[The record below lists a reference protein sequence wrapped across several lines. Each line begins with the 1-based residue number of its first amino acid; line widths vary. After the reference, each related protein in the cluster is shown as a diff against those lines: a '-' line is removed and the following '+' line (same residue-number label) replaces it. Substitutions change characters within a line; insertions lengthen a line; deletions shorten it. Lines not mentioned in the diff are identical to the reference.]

1 MIFHIVLYIVIAM
14 ERINYLFHRYYEQTA
29 TDEEVRELMELLKDS
44 SQDAKLSALLE
55 HQWEGLVT
63 ADPRFT
69 AAKGLPVLNS
79 ILGKEDKVRFL
90 PRLGWVAAAAV
101 IFLGGVTAFLWQQP
115 VKKTQ
120 QAQVIMPGSNK
131 AMLILADGSSVTLDS
146 SGKQV
151 IKQGNTTI
159 MQSGGQLQYA
169 ANGNNS
175 TISYNTLRT
184 PRGGQFRL
192 TLPDGSAVWLNA
204 ASSITYPTAFTGADR
219 TVKVTG
225 EAYFEIAKMAN
236 KPFRVKI
243 SETTIINVLG
253 TNFNINAYTDEPFTN
268 TTLLEGSIGVMTGD
282 NQQVVLRP
290 GQQAR
295 TTGTGVKVLD
305 NTDLDQVVAWKNG
318 AFNFDG
324 TDLSSVL
331 RQLSRWYDVEVVFEG
346 KIPQRR
352 FGGAIQRNLQLQQ
365 VLRILEKMNIKFR
378 MDGRKL
384 IVEQEQRS

>member
-1 MIFHIVLYIVIAM
+1 M

-29 TDEEVRELMELLKDS
+29 TDEEVRELMELLKDP
-44 SQDAKLSALLE
+44 SQDARLSAMLE
-55 HQWEGLVT
+55 QQWEGLVA

-69 AAKGLPVLNS
+69 AAEGLPVLNRV
-79 ILGKEDKVRFL
+79 LGREDKVRFL
-90 PRLGWVAAAAV
+90 PRLRWVAAAAV

-115 VKKTQ
+115 AKKSQ

-131 AMLILADGSSVTLDS
+131 AVLTLADGSSVTLDS
-146 SGKQV
+146 TGKQV
-151 IKQGNTTI
+151 IRQGNTTI
-159 MQSGGQLQYA
+159 MQSGGQLEYTT
-169 ANGNNS
+169 NGNSN

-184 PRGGQFRL
+184 PRGGQFHL

-204 ASSITYPTAFTGADR
+204 ASSVTYPTAFTGADR

-243 SETTIINVLG
+243 SETTVINVLG

-268 TTLLEGSIGVMTGD
+268 TTLLEGSIGVMTGN

-295 TTGTGVKVLD
+295 TTGTDVKVLD
-305 NTDLDQVVAWKNG
+305 NTDIDQVIAWKNG

-331 RQLSRWYDVEVVFEG
+331 RQLSRWYDVDVVFEG

-365 VLRILEKMNIKFR
+365 VLRILEKMDIKFR

-384 IVEQEQRS
+384 IVVQQ

>member
-29 TDEEVRELMELLKDS
+29 TDEEVRELMELLKDPS
-44 SQDAKLSALLE
+44 VDSGLSAMLE
-55 HQWEGLVT
+55 QQWERLVVP
-63 ADPRFT
+63 DPRFT
-69 AAKGLPVLNS
+69 AAEGLPVLNRV
-79 ILGKEDKVRFL
+79 LGRKDNIRFL
-90 PRLGWVAAAAV
+90 PRLRWVAAAAV
-101 IFLGGVTAFLWQQP
+101 IFLGGMTAYLWQQP
-115 VKKTQ
+115 VKRPQ
-120 QAQVIMPGSNK
+120 QAQVIMPGANK
-131 AMLILADGSSVTLDS
+131 AVLTLADGSSVTLDS
-146 SGKQV
+146 TGRQV
-151 IKQGNTTI
+151 IRQGSTTI

-169 ANGNNS
+169 ANGNNN

-236 KPFRVKI
+236 KPFVVKI
-243 SETTIINVLG
+243 SETTSINVLG
-253 TNFNINAYTDEPFTN
+253 TDFNINAYTDEPFTN
-268 TTLLEGSIGVMTGD
+268 TTLLEGSIAVTTGN
-282 NQQVVLRP
+282 NQQVILRP

-305 NTDLDQVVAWKNG
+305 NIDLDQVIAWKNG
-318 AFNFDG
+318 AFNFNG

-331 RQLSRWYDVEVVFEG
+331 RQLSRWYDVDVVFEG

-365 VLRILEKMNIKFR
+365 VLRILEKMDIKFR

-384 IVEQEQRS
+384 VVVQQ

>member
-1 MIFHIVLYIVIAM
+1 LIFHIVLYIVIAM

-29 TDEEVRELMELLKDS
+29 TDEEVRELMELLKDPS
-44 SQDAKLSALLE
+44 VDSGLSAMLE
-55 HQWEGLVT
+55 QQWERLVVP
-63 ADPRFT
+63 DPRFT
-69 AAKGLPVLNS
+69 AAEGLPVLNRV
-79 ILGKEDKVRFL
+79 LGRKDNIRFL
-90 PRLGWVAAAAV
+90 PRLRWVAAAAV
-101 IFLGGVTAFLWQQP
+101 IFLGGMTAYLWQQP
-115 VKKTQ
+115 VKRPQ
-120 QAQVIMPGSNK
+120 QAQVIMPGANK
-131 AMLILADGSSVTLDS
+131 AVLTLADGSSVTLDS
-146 SGKQV
+146 TGRQV
-151 IKQGNTTI
+151 IRQGSTTI

-169 ANGNNS
+169 ANGNNN

-236 KPFRVKI
+236 KPFVVKI
-243 SETTIINVLG
+243 SETTSINVLG
-253 TNFNINAYTDEPFTN
+253 TDFNINAYTDEPFTN
-268 TTLLEGSIGVMTGD
+268 TTLLEGSIAVTTGN
-282 NQQVVLRP
+282 NQQVILRP

-305 NTDLDQVVAWKNG
+305 NIDLDQVIAWKNG
-318 AFNFDG
+318 AFNFNG

-331 RQLSRWYDVEVVFEG
+331 RQLSRWYDVDVVFEG

-365 VLRILEKMNIKFR
+365 VLRILEKMDIKFR

-384 IVEQEQRS
+384 VVVQQ

>member
-1 MIFHIVLYIVIAM
+1 M

-29 TDEEVRELMELLKDS
+29 TDEEVRELMELLKDP

-55 HQWEGLVT
+55 QQWEGLVT

-69 AAKGLPVLNS
+69 AAKGLPVLNRA
-79 ILGKEDKVRFL
+79 LGKEDKVRFL

-101 IFLGGVTAFLWQQP
+101 ILLGGVTAFLWQQP
-115 VKKTQ
+115 VKKPQ

-146 SGKQV
+146 AGKQV

-225 EAYFEIAKMAN
+225 EAYFEIAKMAD

-243 SETTIINVLG
+243 SERTTINVLG

>member
-29 TDEEVRELMELLKDS
+29 TDEEVRELMELLKDP
-44 SQDAKLSALLE
+44 SQDAGLSAMLE
-55 HQWEGLVT
+55 QQWEGLVA

-69 AAKGLPVLNS
+69 AAEGLPVLNRV
-79 ILGKEDKVRFL
+79 LGREDKVRFL
-90 PRLGWVAAAAV
+90 PSLRWVAAAAV

-115 VKKTQ
+115 VKKSQ

-131 AMLILADGSSVTLDS
+131 AVLTLADGSSVTLDS
-146 SGKQV
+146 TGKQV
-151 IKQGNTTI
+151 IRQGNTTI
-159 MQSGGQLQYA
+159 MQSGGQLEYTT
-169 ANGNNS
+169 NGNSNK
-175 TISYNTLRT
+175 ISYNTLRT
-184 PRGGQFRL
+184 PRGGQFHL

-204 ASSITYPTAFTGADR
+204 ASSVTYPTAFTGADR

-225 EAYFEIAKMAN
+225 EAYFEIAKMAS

-243 SETTIINVLG
+243 SETTVINVLG

-268 TTLLEGSIGVMTGD
+268 TTLLEGSIGVMTGN
-282 NQQVVLRP
+282 NQQVILRP

-295 TTGTGVKVLD
+295 TTGTEVKVLE
-305 NTDLDQVVAWKNG
+305 NTDIDQVIAWKNG

-331 RQLSRWYDVEVVFEG
+331 RQLSRWYDVDVVFEG

-365 VLRILEKMNIKFR
+365 VLRILEKMDIKFR

-384 IVEQEQRS
+384 IVVQQ